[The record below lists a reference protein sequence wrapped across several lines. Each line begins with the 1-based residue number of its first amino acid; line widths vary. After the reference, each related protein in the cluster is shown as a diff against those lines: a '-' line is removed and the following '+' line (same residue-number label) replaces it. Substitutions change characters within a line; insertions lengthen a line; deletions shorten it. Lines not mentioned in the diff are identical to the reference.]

1 MSNYTISGINDKLKL
16 PFELFSIDI
25 IVSRLE
31 KLKGADNNPIS
42 NFYRLDEATRSKIRK
57 HTYQENARF
66 FAYIKFCNVNGD
78 KYGLVGGKTN
88 YTSPD
93 LDFSKNYENSS
104 TSFARKYLSNN
115 NLDWDKTVIIIE
127 HIPTHDKESDDE
139 MALFIECFLQRE
151 FNLFES

>member
-1 MSNYTISGINDKLKL
+1 ML
-16 PFELFSIDI
+16 
-25 IVSRLE
+25 V
-31 KLKGADNNPIS
+31 
-42 NFYRLDEATRSKIRK
+42 
-57 HTYQENARF
+57 F

>member
-42 NFYRLDEATRSKIRK
+42 NFYQLDEATRSKIRK

-78 KYGLVGGKTN
+78 KYGLESRILI
-88 YTSPD
+88 Y
-93 LDFSKNYENSS
+93 KNKVSHE
-104 TSFARKYLSNN
+104 KDKKIYLSVTD
-115 NLDWDKTVIIIE
+115 LLI
-127 HIPTHDKESDDE
+127 
-139 MALFIECFLQRE
+139 CFFYIMRGFCFRGE
-151 FNLFES
+151 ISSETS

>member
-42 NFYRLDEATRSKIRK
+42 NFYQLDEATRSKIRK

-66 FAYIKFCNVNGD
+66 FCLY
-78 KYGLVGGKTN
+78 
-88 YTSPD
+88 
-93 LDFSKNYENSS
+93 
-104 TSFARKYLSNN
+104 
-115 NLDWDKTVIIIE
+115 
-127 HIPTHDKESDDE
+127 
-139 MALFIECFLQRE
+139 
-151 FNLFES
+151 